1 MKPLG
6 VSGLK
11 SKNLK
16 ETSTNTHSMHATF
29 TINGPKP
36 HIPTVPLIPPNGV
49 TVTDQVAWETRSP
62 DSTGCRLPAPASGV
76 KNQCRGRNK
85 DVTLGLVR
93 IKGDRIHG
101 LFSPI
106 LKNGLYIGVKTHL
119 LGEMIHYDL
128 LILGNICAFWEDDS
142 TTQLYR

>member
-1 MKPLG
+1 MTVLPSYIDKPW
-6 VSGLK
+6 K
-11 SKNLK
+11 SWFL
-16 ETSTNTHSMHATF
+16 
-29 TINGPKP
+29 
-36 HIPTVPLIPPNGV
+36 
-49 TVTDQVAWETRSP
+49 R
-62 DSTGCRLPAPASGV
+62 
-76 KNQCRGRNK
+76 K
-85 DVTLGLVR
+85 DHLLEVR